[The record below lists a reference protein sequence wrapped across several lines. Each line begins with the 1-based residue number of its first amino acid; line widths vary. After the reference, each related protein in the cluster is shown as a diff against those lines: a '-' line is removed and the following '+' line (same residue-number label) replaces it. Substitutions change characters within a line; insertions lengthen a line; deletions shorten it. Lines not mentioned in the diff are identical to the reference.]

1 MTRIEEAKWRWKL
14 LDKSTKDLHESAIA
28 LDGIPNMIELL
39 NLVRDELWVRE
50 TMGFS
55 DDPYSEGS

>member
-28 LDGIPNMIELL
+28 LNGIPNKVELL
-39 NLVRDELWVRE
+39 SLVRDELWARDILNLGE
-50 TMGFS
+50 
-55 DDPYSEGS
+55 DYDPFG